1 MNIECLR
8 GSEWRKCDLHIH
20 TPFSKET
27 CYGDRA
33 KKETWDKFI
42 FDIKSNY
49 ETGSMLGIC
58 DYNTFDGYLKIKSDY
73 PEILEN
79 YTILPVIE
87 LRTDDYVGK
96 DSKQKINL
104 HIIFSDNL
112 SDDNLKG
119 FLNYPMTID
128 GKKINDISDFNLNP
142 VSIEKIINYLN
153 TNKNYLENK
162 FLLMLGR
169 NEANEV
175 EDGIKGKYMS
185 KVHFICSASETIS
198 IAEKSK
204 NDTDQYYS
212 SYNIK
217 YLHCSDAHSFSTNS
231 RETTR
236 KIGHCYT
243 WIKGKPTFETLR
255 QAFFS
260 YDSRIRIQETKPLQA
275 VNVLED
281 MEINIPEK
289 IKIGNNDCC
298 FAGKN
303 HKLELN
309 PALNCFIGGR
319 GTGKSFLLQL
329 MCSNNIDLLPA
340 GEKNIV
346 NKMSSPNWTDFVKID
361 EIEFEYFGQGKI
373 EEFYENKKQFQKS
386 ISDRLR
392 KFWETEEYKL
402 DALCPEPKTFISI
415 INENKKPL
423 ENAIQTI
430 EDQINLISSKIVN
443 DNEIEKLKKDIV
455 SREKIVSTYTNEDY
469 MKLSKEHTLI
479 SEKKEFLKSSK
490 GSFAS
495 LVENIKLV
503 YDRFKKIDQDEK
515 DKDILYYAEKY
526 NSILDKLQ
534 ELTNI
539 SEDISIKKMEE
550 NLINEFNKSSLKIK
564 QYFFERGMSKSNA
577 DDLVNAQS
585 ELIGLRTKL
594 SELEIENKV
603 EEINFNDI
611 SSGIY
616 SNSINYCKI
625 MKFVLNCTENYLKE
639 KQSKEI
645 SNLTFK
651 YEFDKEKAFSDF
663 AEFIKEQADI
673 NESDFKSILNKKED
687 YVDYDLVDAD
697 TLEDIC
703 SSRAK
708 TLKSSEKILNYFN
721 SNKRNKQ
728 LYNLKYLLCKNN
740 WIKYELFNI
749 LYQSKS
755 LDSLSFG
762 QRATAI
768 VITLLVFG
776 NKPLLI
782 DEPETHLDQR
792 FIANEL
798 VNIIKRV
805 KNDKQIIFA
814 THNANV
820 VINAD
825 AEQIYILKNGE
836 DGKTSISQMT
846 IEDVYDQSKKEELLL
861 LEGSLQA
868 FKKREEKYVI

>member
-27 CYGDRA
+27 CYGDRN
-33 KKETWDKFI
+33 KTETWDKFI
-42 FDIKSNY
+42 ADIDANY
-49 ETGSMLGIC
+49 EVGSIIGIC
-58 DYNTFDGYLKIKSDY
+58 DYNTFDGYFKIKKEY
-73 PEILEN
+73 PNLFEK

-96 DSKQKINL
+96 DNKQKINL
-104 HIIFSDNL
+104 HIVFSDDL
-112 SDDNLKG
+112 SYEELNR

-128 GKKINDISDFNLNP
+128 KKRINDVPDFNSNP
-142 VSIEKIINYLN
+142 VSMLKIFEYLDD
-153 TNKNYLENK
+153 NKIYLENK

-175 EDGIKGKYMS
+175 ENGIKGMYMS

-204 NDTDQYYS
+204 KDTDQYYS

-243 WIKGKPTFETLR
+243 WIKGKPIFETLR

-260 YDSRIRIQETKPLQA
+260 YDSRIKIQETKPLQA

-281 MEINIPEK
+281 MEINIPEE

-298 FAGKN
+298 FAGEN

-329 MCSNNIDLLPA
+329 MCSNNTDLLPV

-346 NKMSSPNWTDFVKID
+346 NKMTFPNWTDFVKID

-373 EEFYENKKQFQKS
+373 EEFYENKEQFQKS
-386 ISDRLR
+386 ISDRLK

-402 DALCPEPKTFISI
+402 DDLQSVPKTLTNM
-415 INENKKPL
+415 INENKQPL
-423 ENAIQTI
+423 EGTIKTI
-430 EDQINLISSKIVN
+430 EDQINLISSKIAN

-455 SREKIVSTYTNEDY
+455 SRRKIVNIYTNEDY
-469 MKLSKEHTLI
+469 IELSKKHSLI
-479 SEKKEFLKSSK
+479 SEKNEFFKSSK
-490 GSFAS
+490 SLFTS
-495 LVENIKLV
+495 LVNKIKSV
-503 YDRFKKIDQDEK
+503 YDGLKKIDPEEK
-515 DKDILYYAEKY
+515 YKDILYYAKEY

-534 ELTNI
+534 DLTNI
-539 SEDISIKKMEE
+539 SEDSTIKKLEE
-550 NLINEFNKSSLKIK
+550 DLINEFNISSSRIK
-564 QYFFERGMSKSNA
+564 EYFIERGMSKSNT
-577 DDLVNAQS
+577 DDLVKAQS
-585 ELIGLRTKL
+585 ELISLETKL
-594 SELEIENKV
+594 RELENKNEIEEV
-603 EEINFNDI
+603 NFATV
-611 SSGIY
+611 SSSIED
-616 SNSINYCKI
+616 NSRKYCDR
-625 MKFVLNCTENYLKE
+625 MKFVLNRTETYLKE

-663 AEFIKEQADI
+663 AEFIKKQADI
-673 NESDFKSILNKKED
+673 NESDFKSILNKKEN

-697 TLEDIC
+697 TLKDIC

-728 LYNLKYLLCKNN
+728 LYNLQYLLCKNN

-749 LYQSKS
+749 LYQNKS

-798 VNIIKRV
+798 VNIIKQV
-805 KNDKQIIFA
+805 KNEKQIIFA
-814 THNANV
+814 THNANI